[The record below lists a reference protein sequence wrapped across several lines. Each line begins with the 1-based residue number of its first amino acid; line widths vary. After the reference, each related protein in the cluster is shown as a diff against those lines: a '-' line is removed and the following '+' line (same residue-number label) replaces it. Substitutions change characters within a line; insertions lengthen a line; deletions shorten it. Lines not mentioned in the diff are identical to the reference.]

1 MIKRIWTFSCH
12 TSHDFNLNKSVLG
25 FISVQQQKTK
35 RKTVKDLWSTRWT
48 KNYEVLS
55 SNFSKDKNTVDDYF
69 WYIIL
74 IIGGK
79 YITNIM

>member
-35 RKTVKDLWSTRWT
+35 RKTVKDL
-48 KNYEVLS
+48 
-55 SNFSKDKNTVDDYF
+55 
-69 WYIIL
+69 
-74 IIGGK
+74 
-79 YITNIM
+79 